1 MIPRKNKLGR
11 VLAAV
16 FLAMAC
22 AATLMPI
29 VLTVIHSFMSKG
41 EVLKYFGYAFGERF
55 DASAVVH
62 IIPDQFTLNGYYQIL
77 FRQPD
82 YLYKFW
88 ISIMIAAAIA
98 AGQTVIGCLGG
109 YAFAKFRFPLQHAFF
124 ALIIILM
131 VMPLQVTL
139 VPNYIVLARLK
150 LIGSYWAVI
159 LPGVFTAFGVF
170 LMRQIMITV
179 PDELIQAGKVDGAR
193 ALTIFTR
200 IVLPCCKA
208 GIASLFI
215 LSFVDAWNM
224 VEQPLIF
231 LQNNDKYPLSVFLMD
246 INANPGVAFAC
257 GVLSILPVLLMF
269 LMFEDNLIKGIEY
282 SVIK

>member
-1 MIPRKNKLGR
+1 MRPRKNRLGR
-11 VLAAV
+11 ALVTV
-16 FLAMAC
+16 FLVIAC

-29 VLTVIHSFMSKG
+29 MVTAINSFMSKG

-55 DASAVVH
+55 GASAVVH
-62 IIPDQFTLNGYYQIL
+62 IIPEQFMLNGYYQIL

-98 AGQTVIGCLGG
+98 VGQTVIGCFGG
-109 YAFAKFRFPLQHAFF
+109 YAFAKFRFPLQRAFF
-124 ALIIILM
+124 TLIIILM
-131 VMPLQVTL
+131 MMPLQVTL
-139 VPNYIVLARLK
+139 VPNYIVLARLE

-159 LPGVFTAFGVF
+159 LPGVFSAFGVF
-170 LMRQIMITV
+170 LMRQVMITV
-179 PDELIQAGKVDGAR
+179 PDELVQAGKIDGAR
-193 ALTIFTR
+193 AFTIFAR
-200 IVLPCCKA
+200 IVLPSCKA
-208 GIASLFI
+208 GVASLLI

-224 VEQPLIF
+224 VEQPLVF
-231 LQNNDKYPLSVFLMD
+231 LQNNYKYPLSVFLMD
-246 INANPGVAFAC
+246 INSNPGVAFAC